1 MPQVMKRLGKASPDL
16 VKRFSEIGESATIY
30 EIMKKNAMSC
40 EMRPVWPG
48 TRMCGSALTVQTRPG
63 DNIMLHKAI
72 DLVQPGDVVVV
83 DCGGFTEAGG
93 MFGGLMAASLK
104 MKGCAGV
111 VTNGSV
117 RDTMAF
123 QELGLPVFSRGVNI
137 KFATKANG
145 GYINHPVFICGVEVR
160 PGDIV
165 FGDNDAV
172 VVVPLDE
179 AEEVY
184 AGAAAREARE
194 DVLLKRILAG
204 EGTTYDLL
212 FQENYEALGLSEEER

>member
-1 MPQVMKRLGKASPDL
+1 MYQVITRVQKATPAL
-16 VKRFSEIGESATIY
+16 VKQFSKIGESASIY

-48 TRMCGSALTVQTRPG
+48 TRMCGTALTVQTRPG
-63 DNIMLHKAI
+63 DNVMLHKAI
-72 DLVQPGDVVVV
+72 DLVQPGDVVVL

-104 MKGCAGV
+104 MKGCAGL

-117 RDTMAF
+117 RDTMTF
-123 QELGLPVFSRGVNI
+123 QELGLPVFSCGVNV

-145 GYINHPVFICGVEVR
+145 GYINHPVFVCGVEVK

-172 VVVPLDE
+172 VVIPRE
-179 AEEVY
+179 NAEEVY
-184 AGAAAREARE
+184 AGASARETRE
-194 DVLLKRILAG
+194 DHLMKRILAG
-204 EGTTYDLL
+204 EGTTFDFL
-212 FQENYEALGLSEEER
+212 FRKNYEELGLSEEV